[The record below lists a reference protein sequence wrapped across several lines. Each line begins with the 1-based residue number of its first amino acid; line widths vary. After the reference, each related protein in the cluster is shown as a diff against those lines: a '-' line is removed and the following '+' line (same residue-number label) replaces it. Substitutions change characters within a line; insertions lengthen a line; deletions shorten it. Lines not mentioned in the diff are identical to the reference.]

1 MINSRLPFLFHSMVA
16 CGDSSRY
23 VLLRPGSHQLYR
35 LLPHLDDHRR
45 WTSCR
50 HCLLV
55 VRDLESLCPYFS
67 TLASLALGCSYL
79 HHFLR
84 ACLCAWPARNHA
96 RVTYSSLPLLPF
108 CYLHFSQP
116 APASPQFRSLRTP
129 GSLVNSRQIWFP
141 FVAGAHS
148 VSQWEGDLVPGS
160 YHEHGRFH
168 WALE

>member
-116 APASPQFRSLRTP
+116 APAMPPVQEFT
-129 GSLVNSRQIWFP
+129 NSWLLGEFTT
-141 FVAGAHS
+141 
-148 VSQWEGDLVPGS
+148 DLVSLCGGS
-160 YHEHGRFH
+160 
-168 WALE
+168 ALSLPVGGGSGARQLS